1 MSAHQ
6 VNVLIH
12 VNEPHEIDQLA
23 VLQSTLGR
31 VEGVIQARPSA
42 RPHLTWVDY
51 NPRVTGSR
59 TILGHVQQQGVHAQL
74 IGM

>member
-1 MSAHQ
+1 MNARE

-12 VNEPHEIDQLA
+12 VNESPEIDQLA
-23 VLQSTLGR
+23 VLQGTLGR
-31 VEGVIQARPSA
+31 VDGVIQVRPSA

-51 NPRVTGSR
+51 NPSVTASR
-59 TILGHVQQQGVHAQL
+59 NILGHVQQQGLHAQL